1 MHLVMKSNLGPNFID
16 DIMSKLEMVRRSYP
30 DKYPND
36 DELFFVGKSQKNKIL
51 WIFDALQIY
60 AIYLAIFERNLR
72 RPVDPPLGDDRRHQ
86 VEGRGIEGRVVDG
99 DVSRGELFVS

>member
-51 WIFDALQIY
+51 
-60 AIYLAIFERNLR
+60 
-72 RPVDPPLGDDRRHQ
+72 
-86 VEGRGIEGRVVDG
+86 
-99 DVSRGELFVS
+99 